1 MDVEIGLRD
10 SPRSESGLPLTSVE
24 CDVLAV
30 SATGRGVDD
39 VAAFLGQ
46 PADEIRK
53 ALGTV
58 IIKLG
63 ARSKLEAVL
72 IAMRASLIELPQ
84 QTWGMTSQ
92 GGNDPGIG

>member
-10 SPRSESGLPLTSVE
+10 SPRSESGLPLTSFE

-72 IAMRASLIELPQ
+72 IARRAGLIELPEPAS
-84 QTWGMTSQ
+84 GRDPH
-92 GGNDPGIG
+92 GGNDAGIG